1 MTVFCKKTY
10 FRVCFRHI
18 AMPIAVVFFMLRAV
32 PCTAQNLTDNELLGN
47 AIEYFQSNK
56 YHEALIIF
64 EKLERSHKLNPRYIA
79 YMGLCY
85 YHEWSFQ
92 KACKY
97 FEDALPQLN
106 LFSPHERS
114 VYQFTCAESY
124 FALEEYEKAFPHY
137 EEALNLCY
145 DNEKGDIYF
154 RLGYCCVNAEKWQ
167 EAYDYLTKSRQFY
180 LSHRNTDGL
189 KARMRQIDN
198 MIIGCEAMLPKD
210 AESTQS
216 EPDVLP
222 DVPKSV
228 TPEVK
233 NENASE
239 PNVSMP

>member
-18 AMPIAVVFFMLRAV
+18 AMPIAVVFFLLRAV
-32 PCTAQNLTDNELLGN
+32 PCTAQNLSDNELLGN

-106 LFSPHERS
+106 LFLRTSVPFISSLVQRVISPLKNTR
-114 VYQFTCAESY
+114 
-124 FALEEYEKAFPHY
+124 KP
-137 EEALNLCY
+137 
-145 DNEKGDIYF
+145 F
-154 RLGYCCVNAEKWQ
+154 R
-167 EAYDYLTKSRQFY
+167 T
-180 LSHRNTDGL
+180 
-189 KARMRQIDN
+189 MRRH
-198 MIIGCEAMLPKD
+198 
-210 AESTQS
+210 
-216 EPDVLP
+216 
-222 DVPKSV
+222 
-228 TPEVK
+228 
-233 NENASE
+233 
-239 PNVSMP
+239 